1 MPDQVM
7 QGVSNDTMR
16 AEMLRAAA
24 EALTRT
30 APALPPAAA
39 AFIGRLHAGLPT
51 VEMAQLTPEAM
62 AGAAASLWS
71 LALHRRPG
79 EVLVRVTGPGQ
90 AGSLALPGAAVAE
103 IVTDDMSFLVD
114 SAVAAL
120 TQAGHAVRQLLH
132 PVTPVRR
139 DTDGR
144 LLGWTGAPEAG
155 AMLESWM
162 RIDLGAAIRHPAAAG
177 REPGHGGA
185 DLDAM
190 LRRVLDDVR
199 AANADYHAM
208 RALVGRAAV
217 EIGGQAPGQQAPS
230 GQAPEAAP
238 AAAFLAWLADDNFVL
253 LGHRRIEVGAGGA
266 LSVAPAESLG
276 VLRRPDIAAFD
287 ALADL
292 DAIPPAVR
300 AALLEPLPLVVA
312 KANLRSTVHRAQ
324 HGDAVITRIFDGSGA
339 VVGVRVFFG
348 LFGATA
354 YTRNPRSIPML
365 AEKVGG
371 ILATSGVDP
380 NSHDGRALRNTLDTW
395 PRDELFQAPASA
407 ILDGAR
413 RALDLRLR
421 PRTAL
426 VVRLD
431 PFERFVSAIA
441 WLPREVFDTRL
452 REAVGGI
459 LARAYAGHISAHYIA
474 LGDEPLARVN
484 YIIGTT
490 PGAVPEVDMAVLEQV
505 VRQAARDFRDRLAEA
520 VTDAEG
526 EAAAARLLARW
537 GDAFPAAY
545 RDAATAAQGAADLAL
560 AERAA
565 ATGRAATRLEQTPG
579 AAPDAL
585 TLRLA
590 QPGASLP
597 LADILPLLESLDL
610 RAMEEVPY
618 YLTSADA
625 GQVVLQVFALRS
637 GADAPPARFAAL
649 LEALDALL
657 DGRAEAD
664 GFNRLVL
671 RAGLTWRECWLLRTM
686 HRWTKQVGAGF
697 SQAGVEATL
706 AAHPDAA
713 RILVDLFHVRFAP
726 DRADRGEAALDAA
739 WTALLDGVANPDEDR
754 ILARL
759 MTLLR
764 AVLRTNF
771 HADAAYIAL
780 KLDSAAAGDMPLPRP
795 WREIFV
801 HSARMEGC
809 HLRAGPVARGGI
821 RWSDRRED
829 FRTEI
834 LGLMKAQRLKNVVIV
849 PTGAKGGFVLKQ
861 APGGREALMAEGVAC
876 YSILINAMLDMADNL
891 DGDRAATPPGI
902 VRRDGD
908 DPYMV
913 AAADKGTAT
922 FSDIANGIAV
932 GRGFWLGD
940 AFASGGSQGYDHK
953 AMGITAKGAWVMV
966 ARHFAELG
974 LDIQADPFTCVGVG
988 DMSGDV
994 FGNGLLVSRQTRL
1007 LAAFDYRHI
1016 FIDPDPGPDAYDE
1029 RARLFALPRSSWMD
1043 YDPSLISPG
1052 GGVFSRGD
1060 KRILLPVA
1068 AAAVLGLPAG
1078 PYEPAAVMQAILR
1091 APADLLY
1098 FGGIGTYVKAATET
1112 QAEAG
1117 DRTNDALRVNGA
1129 EVRARVL
1136 AEGANLAI
1144 TQAGRIEYARLGA
1157 GGAVA
1162 GGAGGRV
1169 NTDALDNSAG
1179 VSTSDHEV
1187 NIKILLADAER
1198 DGVLTRRGRDD
1209 LLAAMTGEVGA
1220 QVLRDNHQQSLAVS
1234 LEVRAGAADLPAH
1247 AALMDRL
1254 EAEGV
1259 LDRAV
1264 SGLPGAAAMTARA
1277 TAGDTLLRPEVATL
1291 LPVAKLWLTDA
1302 VEGAHGMLDDPAFGP
1317 VLLHYFPAQLRDGF
1331 AGFAGRHR
1339 LRRDLVAAVI
1349 VNEVANR
1356 LGPAALGR
1364 LAGEAG
1370 PKDAGP
1376 VAVVRAAWL
1385 AGALFDLDPLCDA
1398 IDAAPASAGVRLD
1411 ALLTVRRL
1419 HEEVTRALLGGTELD
1434 QPLGAAIAAL
1444 RPGITVL
1451 AALASEDAAS
1461 GAVAVGLRDAGL
1473 PDGLSAQVAAMP
1485 RLATAPAVVR
1495 LATRDGARLQDAAA
1509 AWAEAGRILGIEDL
1523 RDAITALPV
1532 RGPFGARAK
1541 AALLADLMQA
1551 QTALAGAVLRASDP
1565 AGQPGAAA
1573 ALQLARQAAA
1583 APDLAGLGLATRAI
1597 HSLA

>member
-565 ATGRAATRLEQTPG
+565 TTGRAATRLEQAAG

-590 QPGASLP
+590 QPGAFLP

-618 YLTSADA
+618 YLEGAGA

-637 GADAPPARFAAL
+637 GADAPPARFPAL

-671 RAGLTWRECWLLRTM
+671 RAGLTWRECWLLRAM

-713 RILVDLFHVRFAP
+713 RILVDLFHARFAP
-726 DRADRGEAALDAA
+726 DRADRNEAALDAA

-754 ILARL
+754 ILTRL
-759 MTLLR
+759 MLLLR

-861 APGGREALMAEGVAC
+861 APAGREALMAEGVAC
-876 YSILINAMLDMADNL
+876 YGILIDAMLDMADNL
-891 DGDRAATPPGI
+891 DGTRAATPPGI

-1007 LAAFDYRHI
+1007 LAAFDHRHI

-1043 YDPSLISPG
+1043 YDPALISPG

-1060 KRILLPVA
+1060 KRITLPA
-1068 AAAVLGLPAG
+1068 ASAALLGLPAG
-1078 PYEPAAVMQAILR
+1078 PHEPAVVMRAILR

-1098 FGGIGTYVKAATET
+1098 FGGIGTYVKAAAEP

-1117 DRTNDALRVNGA
+1117 DRANDALRVDGA
-1129 EVRARVL
+1129 EVRAHVL

-1144 TQAGRIEYARLGA
+1144 TQAGRIEYARSGA
-1157 GGAVA
+1157 GGV
-1162 GGAGGRV
+1162 GGQV

-1209 LLAAMTGEVGA
+1209 LLAAMTTEVGA

-1234 LEVRAGAADLPAH
+1234 LEVRAGAAELPAH

-1254 EAEGV
+1254 EADGV

-1264 SGLPGAAAMTARA
+1264 SGLPGAAAMAARG
-1277 TAGDTLLRPEVATL
+1277 TAGDALLRPEVAAL
-1291 LPVAKLWLTDA
+1291 LPVAKLWLTEA
-1302 VEGAHGMLDDPAFGP
+1302 VEGAHDILDDPAFEP
-1317 VLLHYFPAQLRDGF
+1317 LLLRYFPAQLRDRF
-1331 AGFAGRHR
+1331 ARLARRHR
-1339 LRRDLVAAVI
+1339 LRRDLVATVV
-1349 VNEVANR
+1349 VNEVVNR

-1364 LAGEAG
+1364 LSGEAG
-1370 PKDAGP
+1370 P
-1376 VAVVRAAWL
+1376 VAIVRAAWL

-1398 IDAAPASAGVRLD
+1398 IDAAPASAGVRLA

-1444 RPGITVL
+1444 RPGIAVL

-1461 GAVAVGLRDAGL
+1461 GAAALALRDAGL
-1473 PDGLSAQVAAMP
+1473 PGSLAAQVAAAP

-1495 LATRDGARLQDAAA
+1495 LATRDGAPLADAAA
-1509 AWAEAGRILGIEDL
+1509 VWAGVGRTLGIEDL
-1523 RDAITALPV
+1523 REAIVALSA

-1565 AGQPGAAA
+1565 AGQPEAAA

-1597 HSLA
+1597 RSLA

>member
-1 MPDQVM
+1 MPDQAM
-7 QGVSNDTMR
+7 QDHTKPTLPGDTMR
-16 AEMLRAAA
+16 AEMLHAAA
-24 EALTRT
+24 GALTRA
-30 APALPPAAA
+30 APALPPNAA
-39 AFIGRLHAGLPT
+39 AFIGRLYAGLPT
-51 VEMAQLTPEAM
+51 AELAHVTPEAM
-62 AGAAASLWS
+62 AAAAGSLWS
-71 LALHRRPG
+71 LALQRQPG
-79 EVLVRVTGPGQ
+79 EVLIRVIGPGQ
-90 AGSLALPGAAVAE
+90 ASSIALPGVAVAE
-103 IVTDDMSFLVD
+103 VVTDDMPFLVD

-132 PVTPVRR
+132 PVLPVRR
-139 DTDGR
+139 DADGR
-144 LLGWTGAPEAG
+144 LLGWTDGPEAG
-155 AMLESWM
+155 ATLESWM
-162 RIDLGAAIRHPAAAG
+162 RIDLGAATRHAASAGSDGGPAGAG
-177 REPGHGGA
+177 
-185 DLDAM
+185 LSAM

-199 AANADYHAM
+199 AANRDHHAM
-208 RALVGRAAV
+208 RALVAQATVEVEAIPGPAPAA
-217 EIGGQAPGQQAPS
+217 S
-230 GQAPEAAP
+230 P
-238 AAAFLAWLADDNFVL
+238 AAAFLAWLADDNFIL
-253 LGHRRIEVGAGGA
+253 LGHRRIEVGADDG
-266 LSVAPAESLG
+266 LSVATAENLG

-287 ALADL
+287 ALSDL
-292 DAIPPAVR
+292 GAIPAAVR
-300 AALLEPLPLVVA
+300 SALLEATPLVVA
-312 KANLRSTVHRAQ
+312 KANLRSFVHRAQ
-324 HGDAVITRIFDGSGA
+324 QGDAVITRIFGGAGGGA

-348 LFGATA
+348 LFAATA

-365 AEKVGG
+365 AEKVAAM
-371 ILATSGVDP
+371 LATSGVDP
-380 NSHDGRALRNTLDTW
+380 NSHDGRALRDTLDTW
-395 PRDELFQAPASA
+395 PRDELFQAPEAA

-431 PFERFVSAIA
+431 PFERFVSAIV
-441 WLPREVFDTRL
+441 WLPRDVFDTRL

-459 LARAYAGHISAHYIA
+459 LVRAYAGRISAHYIA

-490 PGAVPEVDMAVLEQV
+490 PGAVPNVDVAVLEQV